1 MTKGVFSTIV
11 LLTLIGAASGARAQT
26 APDMHAT
33 SQPGSES
40 PAPSSRILVRPQDA
54 PKAGG
59 LDHQFA
65 RQAAEAGAMEVALA
79 RLAGERATSE
89 KVKGFAQQ
97 MIQDHT
103 NANQELARL
112 ADMQHIPLPPAMPP
126 DSQPA
131 GTHPATRA
139 GVEGGM
145 PPSGGPAKDEVMAR
159 LSQLTGADFDREYMR
174 QAMAD
179 HDQAVALFQH
189 QADAGKNA
197 DLKAWAAK
205 MLPALRQ
212 HQTMARDVAAA
223 IGAVT
228 K

>member
-1 MTKGVFSTIV
+1 MTQETYSTIV
-11 LLTLIGAASGARAQT
+11 LLALIGAASGVRAQT
-26 APDMHAT
+26 TPAMHAA
-33 SQPGSES
+33 SQPGSAP

-79 RLAGERATSE
+79 RLAGERATHE

-103 NANQELARL
+103 NANQELERL
-112 ADMQHIPLPPAMPP
+112 ATMQHIPLPKAASS
-126 DSQPA
+126 DSPPA

-139 GVEGGM
+139 GVEGG
-145 PPSGGPAKDEVMAR
+145 PAKDGATAR

-189 QADAGKNA
+189 QADEGKNR

-205 MLPALRQ
+205 MLPTLRQ